1 MKVGFIGLGTQ
12 GKHLAINLAKSE
24 HDAMVYDVRR
34 EPLDELAAAGAQ
46 IAVSSKDIGAHG
58 DIIEVCVFELSS

>member
-34 EPLDELAAAGAQ
+34 EPLDELVPESEYALRA
-46 IAVSSKDIGAHG
+46 S
-58 DIIEVCVFELSS
+58 